1 MPSDTDINANR
12 GSWIIA
18 TGVTVCVLAVL
29 ALTARL
35 LARRLVKCPYNAS
48 DYTLFLGW
56 AFSCV
61 TAGAIFDGKYVV
73 LRDFEYIQNNRLWQ
87 RSIGAWV
94 GMQRRSQTLR
104 KPIWRFQRYTS
115 GLVDIILY

>member
-12 GSWIIA
+12 GPWIIA
-18 TGVTVCVLAVL
+18 IGVTVCVLAVL
-29 ALTARL
+29 GLAGRL

-61 TAGAIFDGKYVV
+61 TAGAILGG
-73 LRDFEYIQNNRLWQ
+73 E
-87 RSIGAWV
+87 
-94 GMQRRSQTLR
+94 
-104 KPIWRFQRYTS
+104 
-115 GLVDIILY
+115 